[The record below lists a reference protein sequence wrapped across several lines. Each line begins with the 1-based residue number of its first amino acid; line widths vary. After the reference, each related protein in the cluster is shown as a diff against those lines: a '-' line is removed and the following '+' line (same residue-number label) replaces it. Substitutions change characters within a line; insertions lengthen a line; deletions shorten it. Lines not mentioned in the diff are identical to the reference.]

1 MVRTRLHVLVNSVEV
16 VVEKYNPWKNSMV
29 SGVLLLIVGILLA
42 ALQGEG
48 LKWII
53 ILAGVLMLVYGALS
67 IYDTYSSGFKF
78 GMTMGIVVAVIGLV
92 LIIVPNLIAD
102 IAMAL
107 LALLLIIVGLMSLLG
122 AAPGFAIAS
131 GSRLVSIIVGV
142 IFVVLGVVAIFN
154 LDDTADVIMI
164 VIGVMTALMGLL
176 QIFSSYQLKKVC

>member
-1 MVRTRLHVLVNSVEV
+1 MEV

-107 LALLLIIVGLMSLLG
+107 LALLLIIIGLMSLLG

-131 GSRLVSIIVGV
+131 GSRFVSIIVGA
-142 IFVVLGVVAIFN
+142 IFIVLGVVAIFN

>member
-1 MVRTRLHVLVNSVEV
+1 MVRTRLHILVNSVEV

-53 ILAGVLMLVYGALS
+53 ILAGVLMFVYGALS

-107 LALLLIIVGLMSLLG
+107 LALLLMAGVRERLETCRVPKAMAGTPIALIMAGIMSLSFMAFKG
-122 AAPGFAIAS
+122 M
-131 GSRLVSIIVGV
+131 V
-142 IFVVLGVVAIFN
+142 
-154 LDDTADVIMI
+154 
-164 VIGVMTALMGLL
+164 
-176 QIFSSYQLKKVC
+176 